1 MNVIVEPAKPDI
13 IINGTMHS
21 LPDMAGADGV
31 LVQLIPILV
40 PLFFFAA
47 LVAIVV
53 IPMVINARKQR
64 EAQVT
69 IRHAIDK
76 GVQLPPEFLSA
87 LAPKEFRTPAQDL
100 RRGLILLAVGIGISL
115 FAMGVSV
122 EDRDAVWPLV
132 GIAAIPALIGLAH
145 VILWRLN
152 RKSDTLEQE

>member
-1 MNVIVEPAKPDI
+1 MKRSHCDI
-13 IINGTMHS
+13 
-21 LPDMAGADGV
+21 
-31 LVQLIPILV
+31 
-40 PLFFFAA
+40 FRFATA
-47 LVAIVV
+47 
-53 IPMVINARKQR
+53 ND
-64 EAQVT
+64 VT
-69 IRHAIDK
+69 
-76 GVQLPPEFLSA
+76 QLPPEFLSA

-132 GIAAIPALIGLAH
+132 GIAAIPAMIGLAH